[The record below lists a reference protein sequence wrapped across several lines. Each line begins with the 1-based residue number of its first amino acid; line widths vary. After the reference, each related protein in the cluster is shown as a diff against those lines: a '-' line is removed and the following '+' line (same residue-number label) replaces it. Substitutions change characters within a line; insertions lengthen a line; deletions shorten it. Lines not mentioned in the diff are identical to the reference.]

1 VNVLVLPFHAQM
13 RFFAVAVTFLQ
24 DLTWVTMMIFTT
36 CMIARQ
42 EMDIEDTL
50 LANGDAATH

>member
-1 VNVLVLPFHAQM
+1 MLVLPFNAQM
-13 RFFAVAVTFLQ
+13 RFFAVAVTYLQ